1 MPRDDR
7 SNTPASQSRYR
18 DEHVTA
24 TGWRA
29 VGRAAA
35 IVSESIGRDDLC
47 AGDDANVL
55 YAAKFRLRP
64 RIGNGSVVHDVLGVL
79 GGAIA
84 HVWQDAPPLTRERRV
99 VQPVGRFQGL
109 RWETLDDGGAWT
121 GELIWRHKHPFVAGA
136 PCTTHVV
143 LTEQHAQASLTVR
156 VTADTGVASVRGM
169 VGAGQARPAWLTD
182 INRSLRLT
190 CAGSDCAPH
199 VLPDGDVDDFVRHV
213 LLADDRELPVAV
225 QSPLEDGGFAVP
237 PAEIA
242 DELVGLAS
250 LIVIERHPTTF
261 RLSDSLGD
269 RRLSCYWGALRVYM
283 PGFSCA
289 DRPEDH
295 PLLVRDRLIDPVMR
309 ADLRGKLGRHA
320 AVRVSVPVGVDERRR
335 AAAPSAAAAVAPP
348 ATPAPAAAPTKSP
361 VPAPAAASPAP
372 VSALPA
378 QELSAIASMPPLLAD
393 LGRQLGGLASAIER
407 LMEVNVALVDEI
419 GRLRT
424 TTAVR
429 SASSTSLERRIGG
442 IEDLLTRQL
451 SGNAPDALDTG
462 SCDGAAGHDDV
473 RPDDDEHH
481 EDDEALTLVDVVR
494 QAATSH
500 GDALLVLDAAERAA
514 AESPYTSPDQVAVIL
529 DAMAS
534 VARRRQEG
542 ALGTSL
548 RDAFRELGIDYRG
561 GIASSTPQRQRQQYL
576 VRGPDGQ
583 EFDCR
588 EHIAL
593 GNSYDPRYCLRV
605 YFTSRAPVEP
615 RFVIGHVGRHFTV
628 LSST

>member
-1 MPRDDR
+1 
-7 SNTPASQSRYR
+7 
-18 DEHVTA
+18 
-24 TGWRA
+24 
-29 VGRAAA
+29 
-35 IVSESIGRDDLC
+35 
-47 AGDDANVL
+47 
-55 YAAKFRLRP
+55 
-64 RIGNGSVVHDVLGVL
+64 
-79 GGAIA
+79 
-84 HVWQDAPPLTRERRV
+84 
-99 VQPVGRFQGL
+99 
-109 RWETLDDGGAWT
+109 
-121 GELIWRHKHPFVAGA
+121 
-136 PCTTHVV
+136 
-143 LTEQHAQASLTVR
+143 
-156 VTADTGVASVRGM
+156 
-169 VGAGQARPAWLTD
+169 
-182 INRSLRLT
+182 
-190 CAGSDCAPH
+190 
-199 VLPDGDVDDFVRHV
+199 
-213 LLADDRELPVAV
+213 
-225 QSPLEDGGFAVP
+225 
-237 PAEIA
+237 
-242 DELVGLAS
+242 
-250 LIVIERHPTTF
+250 
-261 RLSDSLGD
+261 
-269 RRLSCYWGALRVYM
+269 
-283 PGFSCA
+283 
-289 DRPEDH
+289 
-295 PLLVRDRLIDPVMR
+295 
-309 ADLRGKLGRHA
+309 
-320 AVRVSVPVGVDERRR
+320 
-335 AAAPSAAAAVAPP
+335 
-348 ATPAPAAAPTKSP
+348 
-361 VPAPAAASPAP
+361 
-372 VSALPA
+372 
-378 QELSAIASMPPLLAD
+378 MPPLLAD

-451 SGNAPDALDTG
+451 SGSTAPDALDG
-462 SCDGAAGHDDV
+462 DSRDVAADHDDE
-473 RPDDDEHH
+473 RSDEDEHHDDDEV
-481 EDDEALTLVDVVR
+481 LTLVDVVR